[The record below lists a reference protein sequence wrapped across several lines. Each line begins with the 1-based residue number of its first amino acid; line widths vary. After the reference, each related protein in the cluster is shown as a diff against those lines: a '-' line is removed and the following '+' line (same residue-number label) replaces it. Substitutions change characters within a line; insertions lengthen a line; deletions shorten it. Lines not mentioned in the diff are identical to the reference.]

1 MMDLNVMSSS
11 KYLVAILALSAPI
24 AVYARE
30 HHRYECPSP
39 LIEGKVKHSLWHAKV
54 YDGPPENMASL
65 IGWDSLNHV
74 DVYLVCTY
82 RGTTK
87 TVAVHAKG
95 ASSCDA
101 TDKPLAAF
109 CD

>member
-1 MMDLNVMSSS
+1 MCWTC
-11 KYLVAILALSAPI
+11 SA
-24 AVYARE
+24 AT

-39 LIEGKVKHSLWHAKV
+39 LLDGKFKRSLWHVNV

-65 IGWDSLNHV
+65 IGHYSLNHI

-82 RGTTK
+82 KGTNK
-87 TVAVHAKG
+87 TVAIHAVG

-101 TDKPLAAF
+101 TNKPPAAF

>member
-1 MMDLNVMSSS
+1 MKPCTKSSTR
-11 KYLVAILALSAPI
+11 YFIALLAFCTCAKSFA
-24 AVYARE
+24 ATY
-30 HHRYECPSP
+30 HRYQCPSP
-39 LIEGKVKHSLWHAKV
+39 LIEGKVKHSLWHADV
-54 YDGPPENMASL
+54 FDGPPEDMASL
-65 IGWDSLNHV
+65 MGWDSLNHV

>member
-1 MMDLNVMSSS
+1 MRPCIKSST
-11 KYLVAILALSAPI
+11 KYFIALLACFTYAKSSATT
-24 AVYARE
+24 
-30 HHRYECPSP
+30 HHRYQCPSP
-39 LIEGKVKHSLWHAKV
+39 LVEGKVKHSLWHAKV
-54 YDGPPENMASL
+54 YDGPPEDMASL
-65 IGWDSLNHV
+65 MGWDSLNRV

-82 RGTTK
+82 KGTDK
-87 TVAVHAKG
+87 TAAVHAKG

>member
-1 MMDLNVMSSS
+1 MEFGFTSSTMC
-11 KYLVAILALSAPI
+11 LTAWLALFTCATC
-24 AVYARE
+24 YAATA
-30 HHRYECPSP
+30 HRYQCPSP
-39 LIEGKVKHSLWHAKV
+39 LIDGMGKHSLWHAKV
-54 YDGPPENMASL
+54 YDGSPENMASL
-65 IGWDSLNHV
+65 IGWNSLNHV

-101 TDKPLAAF
+101 TDKPLSAF